1 VENSRKHNFET
12 KDKDSLSEDPQDPI
26 EHELGRRIARM
37 FIRNLR
43 AWKEDKIDS
52 REPVAQFLKSYS
64 VLLTNRSF
72 FIM

>member
-1 VENSRKHNFET
+1 
-12 KDKDSLSEDPQDPI
+12 
-26 EHELGRRIARM
+26 M

-64 VLLTNRSF
+64 VLLTNHSF
-72 FIM
+72 LIMSKFSNVNSRKS